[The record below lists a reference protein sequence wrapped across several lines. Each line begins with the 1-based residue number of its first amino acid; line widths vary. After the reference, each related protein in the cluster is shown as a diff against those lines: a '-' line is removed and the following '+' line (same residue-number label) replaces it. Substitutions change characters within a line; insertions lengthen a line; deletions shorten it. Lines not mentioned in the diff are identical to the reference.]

1 MDWKEE
7 LLKIYVDRGGI
18 LKGDFT
24 LTSGKKSNLYID
36 SRLVSTY
43 PRSLEIIAERFA
55 GWLEEELAENPD
67 MNLIGPSLSGIP
79 IAAVLAVKLKKPYLI
94 DRGKPK
100 THGTAKRFE
109 GTFTDSPKCVI
120 IDDLVTRGTTSVEL
134 VDELRSMGKEVDR
147 VFAVVD
153 RNEGGAELLAEKG
166 VKLQALL
173 SKAEL
178 LDAFDRYKGP

>member
-36 SRLVSTY
+36 SRLVSTF

-55 GWLEEELAENPD
+55 GWLEDELAQTPGLNI
-67 MNLIGPSLSGIP
+67 IGPSLSGIP
-79 IAAVLAVKLKKPYLI
+79 IAAVLSVTLQKPFII
-94 DRGKPK
+94 DRGEKK
-100 THGTAKRFE
+100 GHGTGKRFE
-109 GTFTDSPKCVI
+109 GSFTDSPKCVI

-134 VDELRSMGKEVDR
+134 VDELRAMGKEVDR
-147 VFAVVD
+147 VLAVVD
-153 RNEGGAELLAEKG
+153 RNEGGAELLKDKG
-166 VKLQALL
+166 VTLQALL
-173 SKAEL
+173 SKEEL
-178 LDAFDRYKGP
+178 LDAYDRYTG

>member
-55 GWLEEELAENPD
+55 TGLSEELAANPEL
-67 MNLIGPSLSGIP
+67 NIIGPSLSGIP
-79 IAAVLAVKLKKPYLI
+79 IAAVLSVKLGKPFII

-100 THGTAKRFE
+100 GHGTGKRFE
-109 GTFTDSPKCVI
+109 GTFTDNAKCVI

-153 RNEGGAELLAEKG
+153 RNEGGSELLAEKG
-166 VKLQALL
+166 VELNALL
-173 SKAEL
+173 AKQEL
-178 LDAFDRYKGP
+178 LDAYDRYTG